1 MIWSTLKNDHKNGI
15 RTRSQSHRISW
26 ENVGPIFNHKVGML
40 TMIVDQKLLS
50 SLENL
55 RPPRESTER
64 DVFSRETRSHKIW
77 YKDIRAYLYS
87 ILFYIILYYS
97 ILFYIILYYSILLYY
112 RFRSYPHGSLLGLR
126 RPWDPRGH
134 CGESLHGLSEWGRG
148 RWTMGFSQLGMGQY
162 LLIQFLMGWTSIYQ
176 LFWCSPGVQGFDT
189 LPIGNWWLCPH
200 HSCHSSDSK
209 HCPDW
214 NRWWHE
220 TCTQKRQDFLCNEAK
235 LSQLPGLWGP
245 VLWNSWRVSKPWTGP
260 TSKQRPSLAVLWT
273 TRSLRDRG
281 CLHEMET
288 VGR

>member
-1 MIWSTLKNDHKNGI
+1 MSDQFSTTKLGCWQWLSI
-15 RTRSQSHRISW
+15 RNCWAVWRIC
-26 ENVGPIFNHKVGML
+26 VPPAKVRKGMCS
-40 TMIVDQKLLS
+40 VEKLGV
-50 SLENL
+50 
-55 RPPRESTER
+55 TKY
-64 DVFSRETRSHKIW
+64 DIKI
-77 YKDIRAYLYS
+77 YVHIYILYYS

-97 ILFYIILYYSILLYY
+97 ILFYIILYY

>member
-1 MIWSTLKNDHKNGI
+1 MAIDVYMIFYCSSILWLSFPVIRIIHRYIRHIAQTASRLTHFVWKSDHRVFLHQSIWS
-15 RTRSQSHRISW
+15 W
-26 ENVGPIFNHKVGML
+26 FVENWVWVN
-40 TMIVDQKLLS
+40 TY
-50 SLENL
+50 
-55 RPPRESTER
+55 R
-64 DVFSRETRSHKIW
+64 
-77 YKDIRAYLYS
+77 Y
-87 ILFYIILYYS
+87 ILV
-97 ILFYIILYYSILLYY
+97 
-112 RFRSYPHGSLLGLR
+112 
-126 RPWDPRGH
+126 
-134 CGESLHGLSEWGRG
+134 
-148 RWTMGFSQLGMGQY
+148 
-162 LLIQFLMGWTSIYQ
+162 GWTSIYQ